1 MKNPPLTFL
10 RFSIG
15 GLSSSG
21 SDASTGK
28 DVIEIISSVIRIVKI
43 RTVQYLPDALNFLIM
58 LFHHLLIIIFCL
70 LFLLSGLLE
79 SLVSFLNFLLFL
91 LDPFRLPTGQ
101 YNTQYSN

>member
-43 RTVQYLPDALNFLIM
+43 RTVRYLPDALNFIIM
-58 LFHHLLIIIFCL
+58 FLHQLLIIIFY
-70 LFLLSGLLE
+70 LFVPFFGLLE
-79 SLVSFLNFLLFL
+79 GLLSLLNFLLFL